1 MELYE
6 SQFIQDIVEVIG
18 NKLDHT
24 WNRRLRVDDPYV
36 VGIDNRVE
44 GLNMWLEDGS
54 SDVGVAVVYGM
65 GGIGKTTIAKT
76 AYNQN
81 FYKFQ
86 GSSFLADIRAT
97 SKLPNGLV
105 HLQRNLLSGLQKG
118 KAKKIYSLDEGITK
132 IKRAIRC
139 KRVLIALDD
148 VDNLEQFN
156 AILGMREWLHPG
168 SKIIITTRHEHLL
181 KAHENCAMFKVKG
194 LNENESLEL
203 FSWHAFRQPHPS
215 EGHMDLSRPVV
226 QHCGGV
232 PLALQVLG
240 SSLFGKA
247 ADVWKNAL
255 QNLDVITEGKIQK
268 ILRISFDSLQDHV
281 KRLFLHIACFFIG
294 KDKDFSTTVLDECE
308 FATNIGIQNL
318 VDRCLLIIDGF
329 NKLTM
334 HQLLQ
339 DMGGG
344 IIREESPEDP
354 GKRTRV
360 WNKDASNVLRKLT
373 GTETIKGLMLNI
385 PMLIKDESSK
395 ITSSGSNRKRF
406 HVEDYDGN
414 CSSSRRRL
422 GFFSWQSISF
432 SSTNSFPVSN
442 EIGFKTEAFRRM
454 QNLELLLL
462 DNVKISGGYEDF
474 PKNLIWLSWRGFA
487 LKSIPTNF
495 CLENLIALD
504 LRNSSLQHVWKG
516 TKFLPILKIL
526 NLSHSHG
533 LVTTPD
539 LSGSPNLEKLILKDC
554 INLKEVDESIGDL
567 EKLVFMNLKDCK
579 NLMKLP
585 IRISMLRSLQKL
597 ILSGCS
603 NLVLPASKIVENQ
616 SDSTP
621 SDMKKLSLWQSM
633 RSWVLP
639 RKNLQLTSASWPQ
652 FLKSLDMAYCN
663 LSEIPNDLPS
673 SLSSLERLNLDGNP
687 FLSLPVNLNGL
698 SKLHRL
704 SLDMCQNLE
713 MIPEL
718 PPSVEDLIATR
729 CTSLKRVLLNLPD
742 MLPIIRLAIMACEN
756 VVEIQNVLKTRP
768 LRSVDIEMIKDIGL
782 FNLESIGSTE
792 VEMYDYLTCTER
804 KGPLQGLDECGIFS
818 IFLPGSEVPDWFRYK
833 SSMGNS
839 ELSVTIPPHL
849 NLKIRGLNACVV
861 YARASLLA
869 SFISSSSSAIK
880 TFPLSSK
887 HSSLA
892 WNPSPH
898 GDKSMTLLL
907 TFLSICIDPTLL
919 FLSVIMLYIWKG
931 TRFLLGLKILNLSH
945 SHSLVTTPDL
955 SGVPNLEKLIL
966 KDCINLVVIDESLG
980 NLEKLIFLN
989 LKDCRS
995 LMKLPTR
1002 ISMFR
1007 SLQELDLSGCS
1018 KLVLNTSTTA
1028 ANHLH
1033 STTRALYECAIISIF
1048 VHGNKIPDWFTYRSM
1063 GNSVLSII
1071 LPSHLNL
1078 KIRGLNVCVMYS
1090 RRPFWFSATNFLKVS
1105 NETKGLKWTYCPVA
1119 AGLPKKNQDMLWL
1132 SHWRFENDELEE
1144 GEQEFGIQLVY
1155 EETPPSPWTS
1165 QNDVGDVSVSA
1176 SKYQLWKGKYLL
1188 SNTSFYHNHQFHF
1201 RMIQENPA
1209 HLDFSYQ
1216 PSGT

>member
-1 MELYE
+1 MSNPKSPNHRCTYDAFLSFRGTDTRKGFTDHLYRALEVAGIHTFRDDDEIERGANISAELQKAIQESRVSIIVFSKDYASSRWCLDELVTIMDRRETTEHMVMPIFYDVDPSHVRNQTGIFEEAFARHQQCFNKEMDKVEKWRKALGDVADLGGMVLGDRSE
-6 SQFIQDIVEVIG
+6 SQFIQEIVEVIG

-24 WNRRLRVDDPYV
+24 WNRRLRVNPHV
-36 VGIDNRVE
+36 VGIDCRVK

-54 SDVGVAVVYGM
+54 TDVGVAVVYGM

-81 FYKFQ
+81 FNKFQ
-86 GSSFLADIRAT
+86 GSRFLADIRAT
-97 SKLPNGLV
+97 SILPNGLV
-105 HLQRNLLSGLQKG
+105 HLQRNLLSDLQKG

-132 IKRAIRC
+132 IERAIRC

-181 KAHENCAMFKVKG
+181 KAHENCAIFEVEG
-194 LNENESLEL
+194 LHEYESLEL
-203 FSWHAFRQPHPS
+203 FSWHAFGQPHPG
-215 EGHMDLSRPVV
+215 EGYMDFSRPVV

-268 ILRISFDSLQDHV
+268 ILRISLDSLQDHD

-318 VDRCLLIIDGF
+318 VDRCLLIIDGL

-339 DMGGG
+339 DMGRG

-395 ITSSGSNRKRF
+395 IISSGSNRKRF

-442 EIGFKTEAFRRM
+442 ETGFKTEGFRRM
-454 QNLELLLL
+454 HNLELLLL

-495 CLENLIALD
+495 YLERLIALN

-516 TKFLPILKIL
+516 TRFLPRLKIL

-539 LSGSPNLEKLILKDC
+539 LSGFPNLERLILKGC

-567 EKLVFMNLKDCK
+567 EKLVFLNLKDCK

-585 IRISMLRSLQKL
+585 IRISMPRSLQKL

-603 NLVLPASKIVENQ
+603 NLVLPASMILKNQ

-621 SDMKKLSLWQSM
+621 TDMKKLSLLFAVKSWQSI

-639 RKNLQLTSASWPQ
+639 RKNLQLTSASLPQ

-663 LSEIPNDLPS
+663 LSEIPNDLS
-673 SLSSLERLNLDGNP
+673 SLSSLEYLDLSGNP
-687 FLSLPVNLNGL
+687 FLSLSVNMNGL
-698 SKLHRL
+698 SKLQTIL
-704 SLDMCQNLE
+704 LEGCTNLE

-718 PPSVEDLIATR
+718 PPSVEILRAWY

-742 MLPIIRLAIMACEN
+742 MLKTIRRAVLICEN
-756 VVEIQNVLKTRP
+756 LVEIQNVFKMRP

-782 FNLESIGSTE
+782 FNLESIGSTD
-792 VEMYDYLTCTER
+792 VEMLNCLTGTTR

-818 IFLPGSEVPDWFRYK
+818 IFLHGSEVPDWFCHK

-839 ELSVTIPPHL
+839 ELSITIPPHR

-861 YARASLLA
+861 YAQGKVRDERLIYL
-869 SFISSSSSAIK
+869 
-880 TFPLSSK
+880 
-887 HSSLA
+887 
-892 WNPSPH
+892 
-898 GDKSMTLLL
+898 
-907 TFLSICIDPTLL
+907 
-919 FLSVIMLYIWKG
+919 
-931 TRFLLGLKILNLSH
+931 
-945 SHSLVTTPDL
+945 
-955 SGVPNLEKLIL
+955 GVPVL
-966 KDCINLVVIDESLG
+966 
-980 NLEKLIFLN
+980 
-989 LKDCRS
+989 
-995 LMKLPTR
+995 R
-1002 ISMFR
+1002 I
-1007 SLQELDLSGCS
+1007 
-1018 KLVLNTSTTA
+1018 
-1028 ANHLH
+1028 
-1033 STTRALYECAIISIF
+1033 
-1048 VHGNKIPDWFTYRSM
+1048 
-1063 GNSVLSII
+1063 
-1071 LPSHLNL
+1071 
-1078 KIRGLNVCVMYS
+1078 
-1090 RRPFWFSATNFLKVS
+1090 S
-1105 NETKGLKWTYCPVA
+1105 NETKGLKWSYVPVTI
-1119 AGLPKKNQDMLWL
+1119 GFPKEKEHMLWL
-1132 SHWRFENDELEE
+1132 SHWRFANDELEGGDE
-1144 GEQEFGIQLVY
+1144 IRVSVDKIRSSVRIEFDTKEFGIQVVY
-1155 EETPPSPWTS
+1155 EQNNNEGSVTEDITTMFQHETTTPLI
-1165 QNDVGDVSVSA
+1165 QNQVIAGDVSALA
-1176 SKYQLWKGKYLL
+1176 SRFHKNYTNKVGEYFICNHNELSYFWSQLRP
-1188 SNTSFYHNHQFHF
+1188 T
-1201 RMIQENPA
+1201 RV
-1209 HLDFSYQ
+1209 
-1216 PSGT
+1216 T

>member
-1 MELYE
+1 MAATSTQQNASPSSHWCTYDAFLSFRGTDTRKGFTDHLYRALEVAGVHTFRDDDEIERGANISAELQKAIQESRVSIIVFSKDYASSRWCLDELVTIMDRRETNENMVLPIFYDVDPSHVRNQTGLFEEAFARHQQRFNKEMDKVEKWKKALRDVADLGGMVLGDRYE
-6 SQFIQDIVEVIG
+6 SQFIQDIVELIG

-24 WNRRLRVDDPYV
+24 WNRRLRVDPYV

-105 HLQRNLLSGLQKG
+105 HLQRNLLSDLQKE
-118 KAKKIYSLDEGITK
+118 KAEKIYSLDEGITK

-181 KAHENCAMFKVKG
+181 KAHENCAMFKVEG
-194 LNENESLEL
+194 LLENESLEL
-203 FSWHAFRQPHPS
+203 FSWHAFRQPHPG
-215 EGHMDLSRPVV
+215 EGYMDLSRPVV

-268 ILRISFDSLQDHV
+268 ILRISFDSLQDHD

-294 KDKDFSTTVLDECE
+294 KDKDFSTTILDECE

-329 NKLTM
+329 KKKLTM

-339 DMGGG
+339 DMGRG

-414 CSSSRRRL
+414 RSSSRRRL

-442 EIGFKTEAFRRM
+442 GIGFKTEAFRRM
-454 QNLELLLL
+454 HNLELLLL

-495 CLENLIALD
+495 YLENLIALD

-516 TKFLPILKIL
+516 TKFLPRLKIL

-539 LSGSPNLEKLILKDC
+539 LSGFPNLERLILKDC

-567 EKLVFMNLKDCK
+567 EKLVFLNLKDCK
-579 NLMKLP
+579 NLIKLP
-585 IRISMLRSLQKL
+585 ILPSLQVL

-621 SDMKKLSLWQSM
+621 SDMKKLSLLSAVKPWQSI

-639 RKNLQLTSASWPQ
+639 RKSLQLTGASLPQ
-652 FLKSLDMAYCN
+652 FLKLLEMAYCN
-663 LSEIPNDLPS
+663 LSEIPNDLS
-673 SLSSLERLNLDGNP
+673 SLSSLEYLNLRGNP
-687 FLSLPVNLNGL
+687 FLSLSVNMNGL
-698 SKLHRL
+698 RKLQTL
-704 SLDMCQNLE
+704 FLDRCTNLE

-718 PPSVEDLIATR
+718 PPSVETLGAFE
-729 CTSLKRVLLNLPD
+729 CTSLKRVLLNLPN
-742 MLPIIRLAIMACEN
+742 MSSKIREAVLECEN
-756 VVEIQNVLKTRP
+756 LVEIQNVFKIRP

-792 VEMYDYLTCTER
+792 VEMFNYLTHTAR

-818 IFLPGSEVPDWFRYK
+818 IFLPGSEVPDWFCYK

-839 ELSVTIPPHL
+839 ELSITIPPHL

-861 YARASLLA
+861 YARGKVHVEGYAFYTGVFIHQPLLQ
-869 SFISSSSSAIK
+869 I
-880 TFPLSSK
+880 
-887 HSSLA
+887 
-892 WNPSPH
+892 
-898 GDKSMTLLL
+898 
-907 TFLSICIDPTLL
+907 
-919 FLSVIMLYIWKG
+919 
-931 TRFLLGLKILNLSH
+931 
-945 SHSLVTTPDL
+945 
-955 SGVPNLEKLIL
+955 
-966 KDCINLVVIDESLG
+966 
-980 NLEKLIFLN
+980 
-989 LKDCRS
+989 
-995 LMKLPTR
+995 
-1002 ISMFR
+1002 
-1007 SLQELDLSGCS
+1007 
-1018 KLVLNTSTTA
+1018 
-1028 ANHLH
+1028 
-1033 STTRALYECAIISIF
+1033 
-1048 VHGNKIPDWFTYRSM
+1048 
-1063 GNSVLSII
+1063 
-1071 LPSHLNL
+1071 
-1078 KIRGLNVCVMYS
+1078 
-1090 RRPFWFSATNFLKVS
+1090 S
-1105 NETKGLKWTYCPVA
+1105 NETKSLKWTYVPVTI
-1119 AGLPKKNQDMLWL
+1119 GFPKEKEHMLWL
-1132 SHWRFENDELEE
+1132 SHCRFANDELEG
-1144 GEQEFGIQLVY
+1144 GEEISVSVRGDADDMLTKEFGIQLVY
-1155 EETPPSPWTS
+1155 EQNNNEGSRLRGEYAEHMLSHIWSLLAGVCWHVRFNLEASFGMVLCGAASMVVS
-1165 QNDVGDVSVSA
+1165 QKYSLKPYLYRSRLIHRHIGYA
-1176 SKYQLWKGKYLL
+1176 SKFELEKLQMYGKV
-1188 SNTSFYHNHQFHF
+1188 HHK
-1201 RMIQENPA
+1201 
-1209 HLDFSYQ
+1209 
-1216 PSGT
+1216 

>member
-1 MELYE
+1 MAATSEQQDASPSSHWCTYDAFLSFRGTDTRKGFTDHLYRALEVAGIHTFRDDDEIERGANISAELQKAIQESRVSIIVFSKDYASSRWCLDELVTIMDRRETNEHMVMPIFYDVDPSHVRNQTGIFEEAFARHQQRFNKEMDKVEKWRKALRDVADLGGMVLGDRYE

-24 WNRRLRVDDPYV
+24 WNRRLRVDPYV
-36 VGIDNRVE
+36 VGIDDRVK

-54 SDVGVAVVYGM
+54 SDVGVAIVSGM

-76 AYNQN
+76 AYNKN

-105 HLQRNLLSGLQKG
+105 HLQRNLLSDLQKG
-118 KAKKIYSLDEGITK
+118 NAKKIYSLDERITK
-132 IKRAIRC
+132 IKRATRC

-148 VDNLEQFN
+148 VDDLEQFN

-181 KAHENCAMFKVKG
+181 KAHENYAMFKVEG
-194 LNENESLEL
+194 LHEYESLEL
-203 FSWHAFRQPHPS
+203 FSLHAFRQPHPS
-215 EGHMDLSRPVV
+215 EGYMDLSRPVV

-255 QNLDVITEGKIQK
+255 QNLDVIIEGKIQK
-268 ILRISFDSLQDHV
+268 ILRISFDSLQDHD
-281 KRLFLHIACFFIG
+281 KCLFLHIASFFIG
-294 KDKDFSTTVLDECE
+294 KDKDFSTIVLDECE

-318 VDRCLLIIDGF
+318 ADRCLLIIDGF

-339 DMGGG
+339 DMGRG

-395 ITSSGSNRKRF
+395 IISSGSNRKRF

-432 SSTNSFPVSN
+432 SSTNSFPVST

-454 QNLELLLL
+454 HNLELLLL

-474 PKNLIWLSWRGFA
+474 PKNLVWLSWRGFA

-495 CLENLIALD
+495 YLENVIALD

-516 TKFLPILKIL
+516 TRFLPRLKIL

-539 LSGSPNLEKLILKDC
+539 LSGFPNLERLILKDC

-567 EKLVFMNLKDCK
+567 EKLVFLNLKDCIS
-579 NLMKLP
+579 LMKLP

-597 ILSGCS
+597 ILSGCP
-603 NLVLPASKIVENQ
+603 NLVLPASMIVKNQ

-621 SDMKKLSLWQSM
+621 SDMKNFSLLSAVKSWQSI

-639 RKNLQLTSASWPQ
+639 RKNLQLTSASLPQ
-652 FLKSLDMAYCN
+652 CLKSLSMAYCN
-663 LSEIPNDLPS
+663 LSEIPNCLS
-673 SLSSLERLNLDGNP
+673 SLSSLKHLNLSGNP
-687 FLSLPVNLNGL
+687 FLSLNMNGL
-698 SKLHRL
+698 SKLQ
-704 SLDMCQNLE
+704 SLLLDGCTNLE
-713 MIPEL
+713 ILPEL
-718 PPSVEDLIATR
+718 PPSVERLQAWE
-729 CTSLKRVLLNLPD
+729 CTSLKRVLSNFPN
-742 MLPIIRLAIMACEN
+742 MLSMGHEVFRCEN
-756 VVEIQNVLKTRP
+756 LVEFQNVFKTRP
-768 LRSVDIEMIKDIGL
+768 LRSIDIEMIKDIGL
-782 FNLESIGSTE
+782 FNLESIGGTE
-792 VEMYDYLTCTER
+792 VEMINYLTRTTR

-818 IFLPGSEVPDWFRYK
+818 TFLPGSEVPDWFCYK

-839 ELSVTIPPHL
+839 ELSITIPRHL

-861 YARASLLA
+861 YAHGKVLVEEL
-869 SFISSSSSAIK
+869 K
-880 TFPLSSK
+880 CFPVV
-887 HSSLA
+887 
-892 WNPSPH
+892 P
-898 GDKSMTLLL
+898 
-907 TFLSICIDPTLL
+907 FLHI
-919 FLSVIMLYIWKG
+919 
-931 TRFLLGLKILNLSH
+931 
-945 SHSLVTTPDL
+945 
-955 SGVPNLEKLIL
+955 
-966 KDCINLVVIDESLG
+966 
-980 NLEKLIFLN
+980 
-989 LKDCRS
+989 
-995 LMKLPTR
+995 
-1002 ISMFR
+1002 
-1007 SLQELDLSGCS
+1007 
-1018 KLVLNTSTTA
+1018 
-1028 ANHLH
+1028 
-1033 STTRALYECAIISIF
+1033 
-1048 VHGNKIPDWFTYRSM
+1048 
-1063 GNSVLSII
+1063 
-1071 LPSHLNL
+1071 
-1078 KIRGLNVCVMYS
+1078 
-1090 RRPFWFSATNFLKVS
+1090 S
-1105 NETKGLKWTYCPVA
+1105 NETKGLKWTYLPVTI
-1119 AGLPKKNQDMLWL
+1119 GFPKEKEDMLWL
-1132 SHWRFENDELEE
+1132 SHWRFANDELEG
-1144 GEQEFGIQLVY
+1144 GEEICVSVRDETDSFWTKKFGIQLVY
-1155 EETPPSPWTS
+1155 EQNNNEGTVTEDITTMFQHETNTPWS
-1165 QNDVGDVSVSA
+1165 QNHVVARDVSA
-1176 SKYQLWKGKYLL
+1176 SA
-1188 SNTSFYHNHQFHF
+1188 SASSFKLVNVGEYVCCNHSH
-1201 RMIQENPA
+1201 IGVV
-1209 HLDFSYQ
+1209 SYIDI
-1216 PSGT
+1216 

>member
-1 MELYE
+1 MSNPKSPNHRCTYDAFLSFRGTDTRKGFTDHLYRALEVAGIHTFRDDDEIERGANISAELQKAIQESRVSIIVFSKDYASSRWCLDELVTIMDRRETNEHMVMPIFYDVDPSHVRNQTGIFEEAFARHQQRFNKEMDKVEKWRKALRDVADLGGMVLGDRSE
-6 SQFIQDIVEVIG
+6 SQFIQEIVEVIG

-24 WNRRLRVDDPYV
+24 WNRRVRVDPYV
-36 VGIDNRVE
+36 VGIDYRVK

-54 SDVGVAVVYGM
+54 SDVGVAVVNGM

-81 FYKFQ
+81 FNKFQ

-105 HLQRNLLSGLQKG
+105 HLQRNLLADLQKG
-118 KAKKIYSLDEGITK
+118 KAKKIYSLDGGITK

-181 KAHENCAMFKVKG
+181 KAHENCAIFKVEG
-194 LNENESLEL
+194 LHEYESLEL
-203 FSWHAFRQPHPS
+203 FSWHAFGQPHPG
-215 EGHMDLSRPVV
+215 EGYMDLSRPVV
-226 QHCGGV
+226 QHCRGV
-232 PLALQVLG
+232 PLALKVLG

-268 ILRISFDSLQDHV
+268 ILRISFDSLQDHD

-318 VDRCLLIIDGF
+318 VDRCLLIIDGS

-334 HQLLQ
+334 HQSNKLSMHQLLQ
-339 DMGGG
+339 VMGRG
-344 IIREESPEDP
+344 IIREESREDP

-395 ITSSGSNRKRF
+395 IISSGSNRKRF

-422 GFFSWQSISF
+422 GFFSWQSISS

-454 QNLELLLL
+454 HNLELLVL

-495 CLENLIALD
+495 YLENLIALD

-516 TKFLPILKIL
+516 TRFLPRLKIL

-539 LSGSPNLEKLILKDC
+539 LSGLPNLERLILKDC
-554 INLKEVDESIGDL
+554 INLKEMDESIGDL
-567 EKLVFMNLKDCK
+567 EKLVFLNLKDCK

-603 NLVLPASKIVENQ
+603 NLVLPASMIVKNQ

-621 SDMKKLSLWQSM
+621 SDMKKLNLLSAVKSWQSV

-639 RKNLQLTSASWPQ
+639 RKNLQLTSASLPQ
-652 FLKSLDMAYCN
+652 FLKSLDIEYCN
-663 LSEIPNDLPS
+663 LSEIPNDLS
-673 SLSSLERLNLDGNP
+673 SLSSLEYLNLSGNP
-687 FLSLPVNLNGL
+687 FLSLLVNMNGL
-698 SKLHRL
+698 SKLQTL
-704 SLDMCQNLE
+704 LLNNCTNLE

-718 PPSVEDLIATR
+718 PPSVESLLAFQ

-742 MLPIIRLAIMACEN
+742 MLKMIRRAVFMCEN
-756 VVEIQNVLKTRP
+756 LVEIQNVFKTRP
-768 LRSVDIEMIKDIGL
+768 LRSVDLEMIKDIGL

-792 VEMYDYLTCTER
+792 VEMLNCLTRTRR

-818 IFLPGSEVPDWFRYK
+818 IFLHGSEVPDWFCHK
-833 SSMGNS
+833 SSMGDS
-839 ELSVTIPPHL
+839 ELSITIPPHR

-861 YARASLLA
+861 YARGKVRDEGWQLY
-869 SFISSSSSAIK
+869 SA
-880 TFPLSSK
+880 FP
-887 HSSLA
+887 
-892 WNPSPH
+892 
-898 GDKSMTLLL
+898 
-907 TFLSICIDPTLL
+907 
-919 FLSVIMLYIWKG
+919 
-931 TRFLLGLKILNLSH
+931 ILH
-945 SHSLVTTPDL
+945 
-955 SGVPNLEKLIL
+955 I
-966 KDCINLVVIDESLG
+966 
-980 NLEKLIFLN
+980 
-989 LKDCRS
+989 
-995 LMKLPTR
+995 
-1002 ISMFR
+1002 
-1007 SLQELDLSGCS
+1007 
-1018 KLVLNTSTTA
+1018 
-1028 ANHLH
+1028 
-1033 STTRALYECAIISIF
+1033 
-1048 VHGNKIPDWFTYRSM
+1048 
-1063 GNSVLSII
+1063 
-1071 LPSHLNL
+1071 
-1078 KIRGLNVCVMYS
+1078 
-1090 RRPFWFSATNFLKVS
+1090 S
-1105 NETKGLKWTYCPVA
+1105 NETRGLKWTYLPVTI
-1119 AGLPKKNQDMLWL
+1119 GFPKEKEHMLWL
-1132 SHWRFENDELEE
+1132 SHWRFANNELEGGDE
-1144 GEQEFGIQLVY
+1144 IRVSVRGEVRVSVGEEFDMLAKEFGIQVVY
-1155 EETPPSPWTS
+1155 S
-1165 QNDVGDVSVSA
+1165 QNNNEGSVTEDITTMFQHETTTPLSQNQVVAGDVSASA
-1176 SKYQLWKGKYLL
+1176 SRFHKN
-1188 SNTSFYHNHQFHF
+1188 NTNKVGEYFICNHRWQFHK
-1201 RMIQENPA
+1201 
-1209 HLDFSYQ
+1209 
-1216 PSGT
+1216 GTRGSIDPCKPRHPP

>member
-1 MELYE
+1 MAATSTQQDPSPSSHRCTYDAFLSFRGTDTRKGFTDHLYRALEVAGIHTFRDDDEIERGANISAELQKAIQESRVSIIVFSKDYASSRWCLDELVTIMDRRETNEHMVMPIFYDVDPSHVRNQTGIFEEAFARHQQRFNKEMDKVEKWRKALRDVADLGGMVLGDRYE
-6 SQFIQDIVEVIG
+6 SQFFQDIVEIIG

-24 WNRRLRVDDPYV
+24 WNRRLIVDPYV

-105 HLQRNLLSGLQKG
+105 HLQRNLLSDLQKG

-181 KAHENCAMFKVKG
+181 KAYENCAMFKVEG
-194 LNENESLEL
+194 LLENESLEL
-203 FSWHAFRQPHPS
+203 FSWHAFRQPHPG
-215 EGHMDLSRPVV
+215 EGYMDLSRPVL

-232 PLALQVLG
+232 PLALKVLG

-255 QNLDVITEGKIQK
+255 QNLDVITEGKIEK
-268 ILRISFDSLQDHV
+268 ILRVSFDSLQDHD

-294 KDKDFSTTVLDECE
+294 RQKDFSTTVLDECG

-318 VDRCLLIIDGF
+318 VDRCLLIIHG

-339 DMGGG
+339 DMGRG
-344 IIREESPEDP
+344 IICEESPEDP

-395 ITSSGSNRKRF
+395 ITSGGSNRKRF

-442 EIGFKTEAFRRM
+442 ETGFKTEGFRRM
-454 QNLELLLL
+454 HNLELLLL

-487 LKSIPTNF
+487 LKSIPTIF
-495 CLENLIALD
+495 HLENLIALD

-516 TKFLPILKIL
+516 TRFLPRLKIL

-567 EKLVFMNLKDCK
+567 EKLVFLNLKDCK

-603 NLVLPASKIVENQ
+603 NLVLPASMIVKNQ

-621 SDMKKLSLWQSM
+621 SDMKKLSLWQLM

-639 RKNLQLTSASWPQ
+639 RKNLQLTNASLPQ
-652 FLKSLDMAYCN
+652 FLKRLDMAYCN

-673 SLSSLERLNLDGNP
+673 SLSSLEYLDLDGNP

-698 SKLHRL
+698 SKLQRL
-704 SLDMCQNLE
+704 SLDKCPNLE

-718 PPSVEDLIATR
+718 PPSVENLIATR

-742 MLPIIRLAIMACEN
+742 MLPTIRCAVMACEN

-839 ELSVTIPPHL
+839 ELSITIPPHL

-861 YARASLLA
+861 YAR
-869 SFISSSSSAIK
+869 
-880 TFPLSSK
+880 
-887 HSSLA
+887 
-892 WNPSPH
+892 
-898 GDKSMTLLL
+898 
-907 TFLSICIDPTLL
+907 
-919 FLSVIMLYIWKG
+919 
-931 TRFLLGLKILNLSH
+931 
-945 SHSLVTTPDL
+945 
-955 SGVPNLEKLIL
+955 
-966 KDCINLVVIDESLG
+966 
-980 NLEKLIFLN
+980 
-989 LKDCRS
+989 
-995 LMKLPTR
+995 
-1002 ISMFR
+1002 
-1007 SLQELDLSGCS
+1007 
-1018 KLVLNTSTTA
+1018 
-1028 ANHLH
+1028 
-1033 STTRALYECAIISIF
+1033 
-1048 VHGNKIPDWFTYRSM
+1048 GNKFREEYKIDTCVP
-1063 GNSVLSII
+1063 I
-1071 LPSHLNL
+1071 LH
-1078 KIRGLNVCVMYS
+1078 I
-1090 RRPFWFSATNFLKVS
+1090 S
-1105 NETKGLKWTYCPVA
+1105 NETKGLKWTYVPVTI
-1119 AGLPKKNQDMLWL
+1119 GFPKEKEHMLWL
-1132 SHWRFENDELEE
+1132 SHWRFAIDELEG
-1144 GEQEFGIQLVY
+1144 GEEIRVSVRVDEDAMLIKEFGIQLVY
-1155 EETPPSPWTS
+1155 EQNNNEGTVTEDITTMFQHETTTPSN
-1165 QNDVGDVSVSA
+1165 QNHVIAGDVSALA
-1176 SKYQLWKGKYLL
+1176 SRFHKNNKVGEYFICNHNGWYPGCFMYKY
-1188 SNTSFYHNHQFHF
+1188 T
-1201 RMIQENPA
+1201 
-1209 HLDFSYQ
+1209 
-1216 PSGT
+1216 

>member
-1 MELYE
+1 MSNPKSPNHRYTYDAFLSFRGPDTRKGFTGHLYRALEVAGIHTFRDDDEIERGANISAELQKAIQESRVSIIVFSKDYASSRWCLNELVTIMDRRETNEHMVMPIFYDVDPSHVRNQTGIFEEAFARHQQRFNKEMDKVEKWRKALRDVADLGGMVLGDRYE
-6 SQFIQDIVEVIG
+6 SQFIQEIVEVIG

-24 WNRRLRVDDPYV
+24 WNKSLRVDPYV
-36 VGIDNRVE
+36 VGIDYRVK

-65 GGIGKTTIAKT
+65 GGIGKTTIAKI

-81 FYKFQ
+81 FNKFQ

-105 HLQRNLLSGLQKG
+105 HLQRNLLSDLQEG

-132 IKRAIRC
+132 IKRAICC

-181 KAHENCAMFKVKG
+181 QAHENCAIFKVEG
-194 LNENESLEL
+194 LHEDESLEL
-203 FSWHAFRQPHPS
+203 FSWHAFRQPHPG
-215 EGHMDLSRPVV
+215 EGYMDLSRPVV

-268 ILRISFDSLQDHV
+268 ILRISFDSLQDQD
-281 KRLFLHIACFFIG
+281 KRLFLHIACFFVG
-294 KDKDFSTTVLDECE
+294 KDKDFSTIVLDECE

-318 VDRCLLIIDGF
+318 VDRCLLIIHGY
-329 NKLTM
+329 KLTM

-339 DMGGG
+339 DMGRG
-344 IIREESPEDP
+344 IILEESPEDP

-373 GTETIKGLMLNI
+373 GTETIRGLMLNI

-395 ITSSGSNRKRF
+395 IISSGNNRKRF
-406 HVEDYDGN
+406 HVEDYDRN
-414 CSSSRRRL
+414 CSSSRRQL
-422 GFFSWQSISF
+422 GFFSWQSISS

-454 QNLELLLL
+454 HNLELLVL

-495 CLENLIALD
+495 YLENLIALD

-516 TKFLPILKIL
+516 TRFLPRLKIL

-539 LSGSPNLEKLILKDC
+539 LSGFPNLERLILKDC

-567 EKLVFMNLKDCK
+567 EKLVFLNLKDCK

-603 NLVLPASKIVENQ
+603 NLVLPASMIVKNQ

-621 SDMKKLSLWQSM
+621 SDMKKLSLLSAVKSWLSI

-639 RKNLQLTSASWPQ
+639 RKNLQLTNASLPQ

-663 LSEIPNDLPS
+663 LLEIPNDLS
-673 SLSSLERLNLDGNP
+673 SLSSLEHLDLSGNP
-687 FLSLPVNLNGL
+687 FLSLSVNMNGL
-698 SKLHRL
+698 SKLQIL
-704 SLDMCQNLE
+704 LLDDCTNLE

-718 PPSVEDLIATR
+718 PPSVEILGAWR
-729 CTSLKRVLLNLPD
+729 CTSLKRVLLNLPN
-742 MLPIIRLAIMACEN
+742 MLETITDALLYCEN
-756 VVEIQNVLKTRP
+756 LVEISKVFKTRP

-792 VEMYDYLTCTER
+792 VKMFNNMTLTTR

-818 IFLPGSEVPDWFRYK
+818 IFLHGSEVPDWFCHK
-833 SSMGNS
+833 SSMGVS
-839 ELSVTIPPHL
+839 ELSITLPPHR
-849 NLKIRGLNACVV
+849 NLKIQGLNACVV
-861 YARASLLA
+861 YAQGKDRGEGVLP
-869 SFISSSSSAIK
+869 I
-880 TFPLSSK
+880 
-887 HSSLA
+887 
-892 WNPSPH
+892 
-898 GDKSMTLLL
+898 
-907 TFLSICIDPTLL
+907 
-919 FLSVIMLYIWKG
+919 LYI
-931 TRFLLGLKILNLSH
+931 S
-945 SHSLVTTPDL
+945 
-955 SGVPNLEKLIL
+955 
-966 KDCINLVVIDESLG
+966 
-980 NLEKLIFLN
+980 
-989 LKDCRS
+989 
-995 LMKLPTR
+995 
-1002 ISMFR
+1002 
-1007 SLQELDLSGCS
+1007 
-1018 KLVLNTSTTA
+1018 
-1028 ANHLH
+1028 
-1033 STTRALYECAIISIF
+1033 
-1048 VHGNKIPDWFTYRSM
+1048 
-1063 GNSVLSII
+1063 
-1071 LPSHLNL
+1071 
-1078 KIRGLNVCVMYS
+1078 NV
-1090 RRPFWFSATNFLKVS
+1090 
-1105 NETKGLKWTYCPVA
+1105 TKGLKWTYLPVTIA
-1119 AGLPKKNQDMLWL
+1119 FPKEKEHMLWL
-1132 SHWRFENDELEE
+1132 SHWRFANDELEGGDE
-1144 GEQEFGIQLVY
+1144 IRVSVRGEISVLDISVLDRGEISVSDRGEIRVSDRDDEFDMLTKEFGIQVVY
-1155 EETPPSPWTS
+1155 EQNNNEGTVTEDITTTFQHETTTPSS
-1165 QNDVGDVSVSA
+1165 QNQVVAGDVSASA
-1176 SKYQLWKGKYLL
+1176 SRFHKNNKNMVGEY
-1188 SNTSFYHNHQFHF
+1188 FICNHYGD
-1201 RMIQENPA
+1201 N
-1209 HLDFSYQ
+1209 
-1216 PSGT
+1216 

>member
-1 MELYE
+1 MAATSTQQDPSSHRCTYDAFLSFRGTDTRKGFTDHLYRALEVAGIHTFRDDDEIERGANISAELQKAIQESRVSIIVFSKDYASSRWCLDELVTIMDRRETNEHMVMPIFYDVDPSHVRNQTGIFEEAFARHQQRFNKEMDKVEKWRKALRDVADLGGMVLGDRYE
-6 SQFIQDIVEVIG
+6 SQFIQDIVEIIG

-24 WNRRLRVDDPYV
+24 WNRRLRVDPYV
-36 VGIDNRVE
+36 VGMDYRVR

-81 FYKFQ
+81 YNKFQ

-105 HLQRNLLSGLQKG
+105 HLQRNLLSDLQKG

-168 SKIIITTRHEHLL
+168 SKIIVTTRHEHLL
-181 KAHENCAMFKVKG
+181 KAHENYAILFKVEG
-194 LNENESLEL
+194 LHEYESLEL

-215 EGHMDLSRPVV
+215 EGYMDLSRPVV

-268 ILRISFDSLQDHV
+268 ILRISFDSLQDHD
-281 KRLFLHIACFFIG
+281 KRLFLHIACFFVG
-294 KDKDFSTTVLDECE
+294 KDNDFSTTVLDECE
-308 FATNIGIQNL
+308 FATNIGMQNL

-339 DMGGG
+339 DMGRG

-360 WNKDASNVLRKLT
+360 WKKDASNVLRKLT
-373 GTETIKGLMLNI
+373 GTATIKGLMLNI
-385 PMLIKDESSK
+385 PMLIKGESSK
-395 ITSSGSNRKRF
+395 IIFSGSNRKRF

-454 QNLELLLL
+454 HNLELLLL

-487 LKSIPTNF
+487 LKSLPTNF
-495 CLENLIALD
+495 YLENLIVLD

-516 TKFLPILKIL
+516 TRFLLRLKIL

-539 LSGSPNLEKLILKDC
+539 FSGLPNLERLILKDC

-567 EKLVFMNLKDCK
+567 EKLVFLNLKDCK

-597 ILSGCS
+597 ILSGCP
-603 NLVLPASKIVENQ
+603 NLVLPASMIVKNQ
-616 SDSTP
+616 SDSIP
-621 SDMKKLSLWQSM
+621 SDMKQLSLLSAVKSWQSI

-639 RKNLQLTSASWPQ
+639 RKNLQLTSASLPQ
-652 FLKSLDMAYCN
+652 FLKSLSMAYCN
-663 LSEIPNDLPS
+663 LSEIPNGLS
-673 SLSSLERLNLDGNP
+673 SLSSLKHLNLSGNP
-687 FLSLPVNLNGL
+687 FLSLNMNGL
-698 SKLHRL
+698 SKLQ
-704 SLDMCQNLE
+704 SLLLDGCTNLE
-713 MIPEL
+713 MLAEL
-718 PPSVEDLIATR
+718 PPSVERLQAWE
-729 CTSLKRVLLNLPD
+729 CTSLKRVQTYLPNKLS
-742 MLPIIRLAIMACEN
+742 MGHEVLRCEN
-756 VVEIQNVLKTRP
+756 LVEFQNVFKTRP
-768 LRSVDIEMIKDIGL
+768 LRSFDIEMIKDIGL
-782 FNLESIGSTE
+782 FNLESVGSTE
-792 VEMYDYLTCTER
+792 VEMINYLTRTTR

-818 IFLPGSEVPDWFRYK
+818 IFLPGSEVPDWFCYK

-839 ELSVTIPPHL
+839 ELSITIPPHL

-861 YARASLLA
+861 YAQGKVLVEDLKCYSVV
-869 SFISSSSSAIK
+869 
-880 TFPLSSK
+880 P
-887 HSSLA
+887 
-892 WNPSPH
+892 
-898 GDKSMTLLL
+898 
-907 TFLSICIDPTLL
+907 FL
-919 FLSVIMLYIWKG
+919 
-931 TRFLLGLKILNLSH
+931 
-945 SHSLVTTPDL
+945 
-955 SGVPNLEKLIL
+955 
-966 KDCINLVVIDESLG
+966 
-980 NLEKLIFLN
+980 
-989 LKDCRS
+989 
-995 LMKLPTR
+995 R
-1002 ISMFR
+1002 I
-1007 SLQELDLSGCS
+1007 
-1018 KLVLNTSTTA
+1018 
-1028 ANHLH
+1028 
-1033 STTRALYECAIISIF
+1033 
-1048 VHGNKIPDWFTYRSM
+1048 
-1063 GNSVLSII
+1063 
-1071 LPSHLNL
+1071 
-1078 KIRGLNVCVMYS
+1078 
-1090 RRPFWFSATNFLKVS
+1090 S
-1105 NETKGLKWTYCPVA
+1105 NETKGFKWTYLPVTI
-1119 AGLPKKNQDMLWL
+1119 GFPKEKEDMLWL
-1132 SHWRFENDELEE
+1132 SHWRFTNDELEG
-1144 GEQEFGIQLVY
+1144 GEEIRVSVRDESDSFWTKEFGIQLVY
-1155 EETPPSPWTS
+1155 EQNNNEGTVTEDVTTMFQHETTPPST
-1165 QNDVGDVSVSA
+1165 QNHVVAGDVSASA
-1176 SKYQLWKGKYLL
+1176 SRFESVKMGEYVICNHSHIGVVSYLD
-1188 SNTSFYHNHQFHF
+1188 
-1201 RMIQENPA
+1201 I
-1209 HLDFSYQ
+1209 
-1216 PSGT
+1216 

>member
-1 MELYE
+1 MAATSMQQDASPSSHRCTYDAFLSFRGTDTRKGFTDHLYRALEVAGIHTFRDDDEIERGANILAELQRAIQESRVSIIVFSKDYASSRWCLDELVTIMDRRETNEHMVLPIFYDVDPSHVRNQTKFFEEAFARHQQRFNKEMDKVEKWRKALRDVADLGGMVLGDRYE
-6 SQFIQDIVEVIG
+6 SQFIQDIVELIG

-24 WNRRLRVDDPYV
+24 WNRRLIVDPYV

-54 SDVGVAVVYGM
+54 SDVGVAVVCGM
-65 GGIGKTTIAKT
+65 GGIGKTTIAKI
-76 AYNQN
+76 AYNRN

-86 GSSFLADIRAT
+86 GGSFLADIRAT
-97 SKLPNGLV
+97 SKLRNGLV
-105 HLQRNLLSGLQKG
+105 HLQRNLLSDLQKG
-118 KAKKIYSLDEGITK
+118 KAKKIYNSEEGIKK

-139 KRVLIALDD
+139 KRVLVALDD

-181 KAHENCAMFKVKG
+181 KAHENCAMFKVEG
-194 LNENESLEL
+194 LLENESLEL
-203 FSWHAFRQPHPS
+203 FSWHAFRQPHPG
-215 EGHMDLSRPVV
+215 EGYMDLSRPVV

-268 ILRISFDSLQDHV
+268 ILRISFDSLQDHD

-294 KDKDFSTTVLDECE
+294 KDKDFSTTILDECE

-329 NKLTM
+329 NNKLTM

-339 DMGGG
+339 DMGRG

-442 EIGFKTEAFRRM
+442 EIDFKTEAFRRM
-454 QNLELLLL
+454 HNLELLLL
-462 DNVKISGGYEDF
+462 DNVQISGRYEDF

-495 CLENLIALD
+495 YLENLIALD

-516 TKFLPILKIL
+516 TRFLPRLKIL

-539 LSGSPNLEKLILKDC
+539 LSGSPNLKKLILKDC

-567 EKLVFMNLKDCK
+567 EKLVFLNLKDCK

-603 NLVLPASKIVENQ
+603 NLVLPASMIVKNQ

-633 RSWVLP
+633 LAWVLP
-639 RKNLQLTSASWPQ
+639 RKNLQLTSASLPQ

-663 LSEIPNDLPS
+663 LSEIPNDL
-673 SLSSLERLNLDGNP
+673 L
-687 FLSLPVNLNGL
+687 
-698 SKLHRL
+698 
-704 SLDMCQNLE
+704 
-713 MIPEL
+713 
-718 PPSVEDLIATR
+718 
-729 CTSLKRVLLNLPD
+729 
-742 MLPIIRLAIMACEN
+742 
-756 VVEIQNVLKTRP
+756 
-768 LRSVDIEMIKDIGL
+768 
-782 FNLESIGSTE
+782 
-792 VEMYDYLTCTER
+792 
-804 KGPLQGLDECGIFS
+804 
-818 IFLPGSEVPDWFRYK
+818 
-833 SSMGNS
+833 
-839 ELSVTIPPHL
+839 
-849 NLKIRGLNACVV
+849 
-861 YARASLLA
+861 
-869 SFISSSSSAIK
+869 
-880 TFPLSSK
+880 
-887 HSSLA
+887 
-892 WNPSPH
+892 
-898 GDKSMTLLL
+898 
-907 TFLSICIDPTLL
+907 
-919 FLSVIMLYIWKG
+919 
-931 TRFLLGLKILNLSH
+931 
-945 SHSLVTTPDL
+945 
-955 SGVPNLEKLIL
+955 
-966 KDCINLVVIDESLG
+966 
-980 NLEKLIFLN
+980 
-989 LKDCRS
+989 
-995 LMKLPTR
+995 
-1002 ISMFR
+1002 
-1007 SLQELDLSGCS
+1007 
-1018 KLVLNTSTTA
+1018 
-1028 ANHLH
+1028 
-1033 STTRALYECAIISIF
+1033 
-1048 VHGNKIPDWFTYRSM
+1048 
-1063 GNSVLSII
+1063 
-1071 LPSHLNL
+1071 
-1078 KIRGLNVCVMYS
+1078 
-1090 RRPFWFSATNFLKVS
+1090 
-1105 NETKGLKWTYCPVA
+1105 
-1119 AGLPKKNQDMLWL
+1119 
-1132 SHWRFENDELEE
+1132 
-1144 GEQEFGIQLVY
+1144 
-1155 EETPPSPWTS
+1155 
-1165 QNDVGDVSVSA
+1165 
-1176 SKYQLWKGKYLL
+1176 
-1188 SNTSFYHNHQFHF
+1188 
-1201 RMIQENPA
+1201 
-1209 HLDFSYQ
+1209 
-1216 PSGT
+1216 